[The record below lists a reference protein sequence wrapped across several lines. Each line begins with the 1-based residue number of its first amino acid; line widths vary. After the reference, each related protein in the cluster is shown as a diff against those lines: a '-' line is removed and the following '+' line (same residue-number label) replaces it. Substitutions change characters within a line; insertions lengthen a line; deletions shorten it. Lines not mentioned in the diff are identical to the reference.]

1 VVDSAGSAALPGA
14 GRLVRFGGE
23 GTPATCEFCPAE
35 LGAEMGM
42 SPEAAAMLLGDALD
56 LRHRLPMAVPEAAG
70 AVRLPTCDGKRTL
83 DPSPRRTSSD
93 M

>member
-1 VVDSAGSAALPGA
+1 M
-14 GRLVRFGGE
+14 VRFGGE

-83 DPSPRRTSSD
+83 DPSPRRTSSALPGCFD
-93 M
+93 AAT